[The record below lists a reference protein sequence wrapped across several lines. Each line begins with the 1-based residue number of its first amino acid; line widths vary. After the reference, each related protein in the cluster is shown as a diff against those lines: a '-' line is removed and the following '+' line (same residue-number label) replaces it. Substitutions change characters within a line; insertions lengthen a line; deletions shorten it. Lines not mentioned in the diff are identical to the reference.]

1 MGILDKEGFTAKA
14 AGTPDNLETNS
25 PVLSEERAPSS
36 LLAAAEQGLSCLGA
50 VRMPMGLDLSW
61 SQCQREVAR
70 PSSSRPWWG

>member
-36 LLAAAEQGLSCLGA
+36 LVAAAE
-50 VRMPMGLDLSW
+50 
-61 SQCQREVAR
+61 
-70 PSSSRPWWG
+70 